1 MGEYQ
6 NFYRKE
12 EQILIDEK
20 LTIPIYQQIA
30 NEIEDMILNGELKE
44 ESQAPSMNQLA
55 DYYKINP
62 ATARKG
68 LEILVNEN
76 VLYKKRGIGMFISTG
91 AAERII
97 KSRREAFIEN
107 FIIKL
112 LEEAQKLGLS
122 KAEIIALIEKVG
134 KGGVK

>member
-1 MGEYQ
+1 M
-6 NFYRKE
+6 
-12 EQILIDEK
+12 IDER

-68 LEILVNEN
+68 LEILTNEDI
-76 VLYKKRGIGMFISTG
+76 LYKKRGIGMFVSTG
-91 AAERII
+91 AVERIVRNR
-97 KSRREAFIEN
+97 KEDFMKN
-107 FIIKL
+107 YIITL
-112 LEEAQKLGLS
+112 LEEAGKLGLTRQ
-122 KAEIIALIEKVG
+122 EIISMIERAG
-134 KGGVK
+134 KGGQRNE